1 MVSSVDR
8 LRSPDRA
15 SVAGGVT
22 AGSFRAKTRDLTVP
36 TELTTVKRALI
47 HTFGCQMNVHD
58 SRRIEEVLR
67 GQGYGLAERPEDADL
82 VVFNTCS
89 VREKADHKLYSA
101 VGTLRALKE
110 RNRELVIAVSGCLA
124 QQQGDA
130 LLSRLPLVDVVVGPD
145 NLADLPELVRHVED
159 GGPPVA
165 KTEFDLVA
173 PTFLRATASK
183 QHREVAAYV
192 TVMKGCD
199 ERCTYCIVPYTRG
212 SERYRPAQDIID
224 EIAALVAG
232 GVREITLLGQ
242 TVNSWHEPGELP
254 GDARRDESRFAAL
267 LYRIAE
273 EVPELLRLRYTS
285 PHPRHVTEA
294 LVTAHRELSM
304 LPAHVHLPVQS
315 GSDRM
320 LRRMLRRYRRDEFIE
335 RARLLQSARPG
346 FTLSTDIIVGF
357 PDETAEDFELT
368 LSLVREVG
376 FVGAFGFKYS
386 PRPHTPALR
395 FEDDVAEPLKAE
407 RLARLF
413 EVTEGLQQAHL
424 QRLVG
429 SSTRVLFEGRSRGSA
444 STPAGY
450 DRFMGRS
457 ERNEIVHVDVPRGA
471 DPTGLCLAVRVEE
484 ANRHS
489 LLASLLEPLPE
500 HALTAGRTPLR
511 LPVVS

>member
-1 MVSSVDR
+1 M
-8 LRSPDRA
+8 
-15 SVAGGVT
+15 
-22 AGSFRAKTRDLTVP
+22 
-36 TELTTVKRALI
+36 KRALI

-58 SRRIEEVLR
+58 SRRLEEVLR
-67 GQGYGLAERPEDADL
+67 GQGYALADRAEDADL

-101 VGTLRALKE
+101 VGTLRELKQQ
-110 RNRELVIAVSGCLA
+110 NRDLVIAVSGCLA

-145 NLADLPELVRHVED
+145 NLAELPELVRHVEE

-165 KTEFDLVA
+165 KTEFDLRA
-173 PTFLRATASK
+173 PTFLRATPTPSR
-183 QHREVAAYV
+183 REVTAFV

-212 SERYRPAQDIID
+212 SERYRPAHEIVE
-224 EIAALVAG
+224 EIAALVDG

-242 TVNSWHEPGELP
+242 TVNSWHEPDDGP
-254 GDARRDESRFAAL
+254 ADPRREESRFAGL

-273 EVPELLRLRYTS
+273 AVPQLQRLRYTS
-285 PHPRHVTEA
+285 PHPRHITSA
-294 LVTAHRELSM
+294 LVAAHRDLSV

-335 RARLLQSARPG
+335 RAALLKAARAG

-357 PDETAEDFELT
+357 PDESEADFDQT

-376 FVGAFGFKYS
+376 FVAAFGFKYS

-395 FEDDVAEPLKAE
+395 FDDNVPEALKSE

-424 QRLVG
+424 RRLVG
-429 SSTRVLFEGRSRGSA
+429 SETQVLVEGRSRAGAAEA
-444 STPAGY
+444 SLA
-450 DRFMGRS
+450 RFSGRS
-457 ERNEIVHVDVPRGA
+457 DRHEIVHVDVPAGY
-471 DPTGLCLAVRVEE
+471 DPTGLCLRVRIEE

-489 LLASLLEPLPE
+489 LVGRPVQPLPDS
-500 HALTAGRTPLR
+500 ARSAGRERLR
-511 LPVVS
+511 LPVVA